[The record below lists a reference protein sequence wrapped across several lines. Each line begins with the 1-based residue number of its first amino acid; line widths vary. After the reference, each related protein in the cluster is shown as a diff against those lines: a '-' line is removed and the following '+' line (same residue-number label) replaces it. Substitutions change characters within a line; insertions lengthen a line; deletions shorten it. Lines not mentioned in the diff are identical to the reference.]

1 MRIYLAA
8 KYSRRAEL
16 IGYARRLAKIGHE
29 VKARWLSED
38 HDLPPGGDP
47 ATGLRFA
54 EDDIE
59 DCSLADCVI
68 SFTEEPGNPRAG
80 RNRGGR
86 HVEFGIALSLRRFSG
101 FEGDGPRLIVVGW
114 RENVFH
120 YAPEVEYF
128 KSFDAALKALRG
140 AEPLGL

>member
-16 IGYARRLAKIGHE
+16 IEYAKQLAEIGHE

-47 ATGLRFA
+47 AMGLRFA
-54 EDDIE
+54 EDDIA
-59 DCSLADCVI
+59 DCSQADCVI
-68 SFTEEPGNPRAG
+68 SFTEEPGNPRSG

-101 FEGDGPRLIVVGW
+101 YEGDGPRLIVVGW

-120 YAPEVEYF
+120 YAPEVQFFETF
-128 KSFDAALKALRG
+128 EQALEALRG
-140 AEPLGL
+140 MEPLGA